1 MKTTP
6 VTFCNSS
13 LQQFIDHGT
22 KSTIF
27 NAINQYTDNNATGTD
42 NSSLKHRVI
51 HTPKDASFLRNPHVM
66 MLATRAHRYWLYLT
80 QVEHRNVCVLVERNI
95 KPGYP
100 FPKML
105 HVPYQFNDVL
115 HQNTLMEVEV
125 IEDAGGVDA
134 PLMLVSDLV
143 VLKNLDARQWDP
155 IKRHNTL
162 HTIFDKQF
170 HDNPALQPCAVH
182 IKRLFTFAQW
192 NDLRTLAQALPYDVR
207 GLVFLPLNT
216 RYPMRLWL
224 DNNHELSSAQA
235 ATVCQQNHHEPNP
248 FNNHHRGKGYRQGKG
263 GGYGQGKGYGRG
275 QFNHHHR
282 QPYSTSYGGKG
293 AYGAKGG
300 MFAPP
305 PPLDDLANGG
315 VYFPPP
321 PPSEAQPPTTASA
334 TLTTA
339 TDQVA

>member
-224 DNNHELSSAQA
+224 DNTRELSNSAQA
-235 ATVCQQNHHEPNP
+235 APMDAFQPPMYHTHHHGGKG
-248 FNNHHRGKGYRQGKG
+248 FGKGFGRGGRGGGRGKG
-263 GGYGQGKGYGRG
+263 GRG
-275 QFNHHHR
+275 RFNHYDGTHH
-282 QPYSTSYGGKG
+282 QPHAYGG
-293 AYGAKGG
+293 KGG

-305 PPLDDLANGG
+305 QPLDSG
-315 VYFPPP
+315 VFFPPP
-321 PPSEAQPPTTASA
+321 PPPLAPPPPPPTNAPNV
-334 TLTTA
+334 
-339 TDQVA
+339 TDPVA